1 MSTALVTDVPMTSA
15 PAANASV
22 TTASVTTAQYRT
34 LLAAR
39 REQLVQRAQQQRV
52 QLAHSLEP
60 ALRVALWVDRGAG
73 LWHAARRR
81 PALAL
86 AGGLVPA
93 LALAIW
99 KPRAVLRAFAAALAL
114 WRIRNAW
121 AAAARAPGASF
132 R

>member
-1 MSTALVTDVPMTSA
+1 MSTALVTDTPMTNA

-22 TTASVTTAQYRT
+22 TTAQYRA
-34 LLAAR
+34 LLVLR

-52 QLAHSLEP
+52 QLARSLEP

-121 AAAARAPGASF
+121 AAAARAPGASL